1 MNPQDFKIRAS
12 QCWKIMSNAKTKGEL
27 SQTCKTYLESW
38 YSNDNEEIYSKYMD
52 KGNQVESELIDF
64 MAQQLGYGLAEK
76 CLESASNEFMQGCC
90 DVVTI
95 DAIIDVKAS
104 YNRNTLQ
111 KQVIEGLKDE
121 YYWQMLV
128 YLELYKRDKGIIF
141 HGLMN
146 TPSTDWSEEVVY
158 EDMPDNERWI
168 AYQFNYDI
176 DKINAIKER
185 VLLCRAYLERYDILV
200 KSKLGRIN

>member
-104 YNRNTLQ
+104 YNRNTLH

-176 DKINAIKER
+176 DKINAVKER